1 MNASI
6 LIVEDDEAL
15 RTTLGDRL
23 RGEHYVV
30 DAAKDAEEGID
41 KINASSFDLLIVDVM
56 LPYHSGFDLCRDLR
70 QSGLA
75 IPIMFLTAKTSILDK
90 VVGLKLGG
98 DDYLTK
104 PFEAEELVAR
114 VEALLR
120 RAPASSGRG
129 VHEIGSLHVDVAR
142 QEVTRDGKP
151 VYLTDREF
159 HLLCY
164 LIDRPGQTVTRGEL
178 LRAVWGYDAK
188 TYSRTVD
195 VHIFTLRQK
204 LETDPT
210 QPVLIRTVTGLG
222 YKLLRE

>member
-23 RGEHYVV
+23 RGEQYVV

-41 KINASSFDLLIVDVM
+41 KINASPFDLLIVDVM
-56 LPYHSGFDLCRDLR
+56 LPFHSGFDLCRNVR

-75 IPIMFLTAKTSILDK
+75 TPIMFLTAKSSLIDK

-120 RAPASSGRG
+120 RAPKSAGRG
-129 VHEIGSLHVDVAR
+129 VHEVGSLRVDVAR
-142 QEVTRDGKP
+142 SEVTREGKA

-159 HLLCY
+159 QLLCY
-164 LIDRPGQTVTRGEL
+164 LIDHAGQTVTRGEL
-178 LRAVWGYDAK
+178 LRAVWGYEAK

-204 LETDPT
+204 LEIDPS
-210 QPVLIRTVTGLG
+210 QPELIRTVTGVG
-222 YKLLRE
+222 YRFLSN